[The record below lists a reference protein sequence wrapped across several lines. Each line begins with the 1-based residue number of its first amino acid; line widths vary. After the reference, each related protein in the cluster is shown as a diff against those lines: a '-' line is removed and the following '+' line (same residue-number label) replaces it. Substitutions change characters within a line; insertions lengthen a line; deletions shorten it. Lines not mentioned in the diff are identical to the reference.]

1 MTPINRSGDA
11 RWKIGQ
17 GCMRLE
23 KMYLVSVVWV
33 SKGSIQPE
41 IWVDEGDDSLSGPTE
56 IKSAENISENVNNV
70 G

>member
-1 MTPINRSGDA
+1 
-11 RWKIGQ
+11 
-17 GCMRLE
+17 
-23 KMYLVSVVWV
+23 MYLVSVVWV